1 MGKFIIFGMLFYIF
15 GNPFIAIIVL
25 LLIVYVLDRR
35 FVGVFPSITR
45 PIQRARQ
52 ISKLRKNIAAS
63 PSDVSSRHE
72 LARLLIER
80 RKYGEALKLLES
92 ISESLQDSAEYWD
105 DIGTARLKTGNT
117 AQGEADILQALD
129 INPRVKYGRP
139 YLRLADAFRTADSAK
154 ALDYLQKFH
163 TMHSSSSEALPPGN
177 HVSGSGTASGSQG
190 SLLGVDERIPIPSQ
204 VQAAPRTQVGGSE
217 LLAELIL
224 NVPEIHYKKLRSKF
238 TPSKHNKARRR
249 FASGPC
255 HASMLYQRLVP
266 KPMQLLGDNPVAF
279 PVRMK
284 PIHR

>member
-105 DIGTARLKTGNT
+105 DIGTARLETGNT

-163 TMHSSSSEALPPGN
+163 TMHSSSSEAYY
-177 HVSGSGTASGSQG
+177 
-190 SLLGVDERIPIPSQ
+190 LLGTMYRVLGQRQEAKEAFSESMSVYLSLPKYKRRQERKWA
-204 VQAAPRTQVGGSE
+204 V
-217 LLAELIL
+217 
-224 NVPEIHYKKLRSKF
+224 RSF
-238 TPSKHNKARRR
+238 WRNL
-249 FASGPC
+249 F
-255 HASMLYQRLVP
+255 
-266 KPMQLLGDNPVAF
+266 
-279 PVRMK
+279 
-284 PIHR
+284 